1 MHTIDISMT
10 LSHGSMQHCRFTIG
24 AKACTLTSVVRIH
37 ELLFLSILKS
47 SGSRTVVRLSARGE
61 SVLYHLIHNEKS
73 AGSRPA
79 LFSRLNVPFSCHA
92 LPNVVS

>member
-1 MHTIDISMT
+1 MT
-10 LSHGSMQHCRFTIG
+10 FLHINMQYCRFTFDPET
-24 AKACTLTSVVRIH
+24 CTLAIVVRIH